1 MTQYITAIVSG
12 TLLGFLARI
21 MMLRTDYRQ
30 YPTYRH
36 GKVIHLA
43 LGFIAAG
50 LGAVAVPALKE
61 NNYTAVTFLALAAQQ
76 FRDVRNMERQTL
88 TQLDGME
95 LVPRGSAYIEGIAMV
110 FEGRNYLVI
119 FTAFLTSLGVV
130 WLNLWMG
137 LLLGLLSLLVDRFF
151 MSGHHLYDIA
161 EVEAGEIRIEGA
173 NLYVNQIYIMNVGL
187 RSAREIIGKQ
197 GIGLIIKP
205 KNMDSAV
212 TLGNLGQRQA
222 ILHDASIILGVYRD
236 SGEPSLVPLIKRDLD
251 TGELGLLLLPQERSI
266 SRAIEVVKRVPILE
280 NALRLPKE
288 ATKRGNANID
298 S

>member
-1 MTQYITAIVSG
+1 MTHDLTAILAG
-12 TLLGFLARI
+12 TVFGFAARI

-36 GKVIHLA
+36 GKVIHIA
-43 LGFIAAG
+43 LGFIAAL
-50 LGAVAVPALKE
+50 LGAVAIPALKE

-88 TQLDGME
+88 TQLDSME

-119 FTAFLTSLGVV
+119 FTALLTSLGTV
-130 WLNLWMG
+130 WVNLWVG
-137 LLLGLLSLLVDRFF
+137 LALGLISLIIDLFF
-151 MSGHHLYDIA
+151 MSGHQLKDIA
-161 EVEAGEIRIEGA
+161 EVKEGELRLEGE
-173 NLYVNQIYIMNVGL
+173 NVYINQIYIMNVGL
-187 RSAREIIGKQ
+187 TSSREIIAKKAV
-197 GIGLIIKP
+197 GLIIKP
-205 KNMDSAV
+205 KNMDSSV

-236 SGEPSLVPLIKRDLD
+236 SGEPSFVPLIKRDME
-251 TGELGLLLLPQERSI
+251 TGELGVLLLPDHRDSA
-266 SRAIEVVKRVPILE
+266 RAIEVVKRVPVLE

-288 ATKRGNANID
+288 AKGTRPT
-298 S
+298 SEE